1 MRREAVYRETSTFSR
16 SPMDDYALD
25 GRARMG
31 VRFRGATMIE
41 HTDEGY
47 DLFRRAIVMGD
58 DDAWAAVHARYR
70 PLLISW
76 AVRYSARAPIAER
89 YDDIADQALAR
100 AWIALTPDSFARFSS
115 LARLLSYLRACVNT
129 TVIDSLRGQI
139 SSECALREFHADQRG
154 TPEQVIL
161 GNLTRDALWRVAMAV
176 ATLPAERVVL
186 VESLIHCFP
195 PRTIR
200 ARHPQLFPNAEAVY
214 TIKRNLFE
222 RLQRNQDVLQL
233 GRELLAG

>member
-1 MRREAVYRETSTFSR
+1 
-16 SPMDDYALD
+16 
-25 GRARMG
+25 
-31 VRFRGATMIE
+31 MIE

-47 DLFRRAIVMGD
+47 DLFRRAIVMRD
-58 DDAWAAVHARYR
+58 ADAWAAVHARYR

-76 AVRYSARAPIAER
+76 AVRCSARAPFVEQ

-100 AWIALTPDSFARFSS
+100 AWIALTPDHFASFSS

-129 TVIDSLRGQI
+129 TVIDSVRAQM
-139 SSECALREFHADQRG
+139 SSECPLQEFYTDQG
-154 TPEQVIL
+154 ATPEQLVL
-161 GNLTRDALWRVAMAV
+161 GDLTRGALWRAVLAV

-186 VESLIHCFP
+186 VESFIYCFP

-200 ARHPQLFPNAEAVY
+200 ARHPQLFPDAETIY
-214 TIKRNLFE
+214 TVKRNLFE